1 MLISTHFCCFNQ
13 DDRAAILAGF
23 KHKIA
28 SQEAMTGREFCEL
41 LEIDYEKIVNE
52 RKHDQPNNVQYF
64 LSELVKIKQIR
75 EILKTLLNK
84 QNG

>member
-1 MLISTHFCCFNQ
+1 
-13 DDRAAILAGF
+13 
-23 KHKIA
+23 
-28 SQEAMTGREFCEL
+28 MTGREFCEL

-52 RKHDQPNNVQYF
+52 RKRDQPNNVQYF
-64 LSELVKIKQIR
+64 LSELVKIKQVR